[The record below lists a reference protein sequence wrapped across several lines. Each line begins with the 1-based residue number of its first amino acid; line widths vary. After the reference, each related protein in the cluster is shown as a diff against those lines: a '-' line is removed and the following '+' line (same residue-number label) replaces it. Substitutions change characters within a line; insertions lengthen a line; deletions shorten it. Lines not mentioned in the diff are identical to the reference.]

1 MCITT
6 DVITGMD
13 DLKLL
18 SCFTG
23 YSRHVSIVFF
33 FFFFEKHVSIV
44 KTIIC
49 APDLYDPFMVVV
61 VIC

>member
-1 MCITT
+1 MILNFCHALLVT
-6 DVITGMD
+6 VGM
-13 DLKLL
+13 LVL
-18 SCFTG
+18 
-23 YSRHVSIVFF
+23 FF

>member
-33 FFFFEKHVSIV
+33 FEKHVSIV
-44 KTIIC
+44 KTTIC
-49 APDLYDPFMVVV
+49 APDLHDPFMVVA
-61 VIC
+61 VIY